1 LLVLPA
7 HRLFYNGQWNGVD
20 LADRVNELIQ
30 HHIQRCGA
38 ILAILSTGPKTAE
51 EIAREHF
58 EESLLER
65 FGSMMAANEIVSH
78 CELLIRSG
86 DLVSTDGNK
95 YAATGSTNFEAYIK
109 ELRSEG

>member
-1 LLVLPA
+1 
-7 HRLFYNGQWNGVD
+7 VD
-20 LADRVNELIQ
+20 
-30 HHIQRCGA
+30 RCGA

-58 EESLLER
+58 DESLLEG

-95 YAATGSTNFEAYIK
+95 YAAIGSTHFEVYIK